1 MRSSPTLRRLF
12 SGALLAVA
20 AAGCAPERA
29 DVVGGPAGSERM
41 AVLAS
46 DDTGRYDILVLDT
59 FGNDLQLIDSN
70 LGSAVSITHH
80 PDGFFLVSDGS
91 NIQTVSMDGDVEQ
104 FNQEP
109 MPSVVYRMAVG
120 EDGDVTVAEE
130 YDSTELNEDGE
141 IVEHTNTGGQYCWM
155 DAAVSADGETP
166 MMLDIFTSTLA
177 LWDGESDQYEV
188 VASNVGQSANV
199 LGQDGSGT
207 YWTTSYDGR
216 LAVANEDG
224 EVEQVGQLS
233 TLGVSAWQV
242 MGLEPASNDSV
253 FALFQGDVGSGIVEI
268 TRDGDVRETIEAG
281 TSYWVDLTV
290 F

>member
-1 MRSSPTLRRLF
+1 MRSSITLRRLF
-12 SGALLAVA
+12 AASLLAVA

-29 DVVGGPAGSERM
+29 DVVGGVDGSERM

-46 DDTGRYDILVLDT
+46 DETGRYDILVLDT
-59 FGNDLQLIDSN
+59 FGNDLETIDSN
-70 LGSAVSITHH
+70 LGSAVSLTYHH
-80 PDGFFLVSDGS
+80 DGHFLVSDGS

-120 EDGDVTVAEE
+120 EDGEVTVAEE
-130 YDSTELNEDGE
+130 YDSTELDEDGE

-155 DAAVSADGETP
+155 DAALSGDGSTP

-188 VASNVGQSANV
+188 VATGVGQSASI
-199 LGQDGSGT
+199 LGQDGSGDF
-207 YWTTSYDGR
+207 WTASYEGR
-216 LAVANEDG
+216 LAVANQQG
-224 EVEQVGQLS
+224 EVETIGQLS
-233 TLGVSAWQV
+233 TMGVNAYQV
-242 MGLEPASNDSV
+242 QALEAASSDSV
-253 FALFQGDVGSGIVEI
+253 FALFQGDVGSGIVEVS
-268 TRDGDVRETIEAG
+268 RDGDIGEPIEAG
-281 TSYWVDLTV
+281 SGYWVDLTI